1 MEKIFLRRAEMVREK
16 HRRDLKLKE
25 EKEIPRKPLTLTPE
39 VRALVY
45 NELRVI
51 GRAPRLDFVE
61 NKIYLNSGI
70 KN

>member
-1 MEKIFLRRAEMVREK
+1 MEKIFLRRGELVREK
-16 HRRDLKLKE
+16 HLRDLKLKE
-25 EKEIPRKPLTLTPE
+25 EKEVPRKPLTLTPE
-39 VRALVY
+39 VRAIVY
-45 NELRVI
+45 NEFRVI